1 MNTVYI
7 TFVSANFTLCLDWE
21 DGILDQENVNL
32 NDKFFIFSQKK
43 KKKEDRFFIIFG
55 LFSFAIQTVK
65 KA

>member
-7 TFVSANFTLCLDWE
+7 TFVSTNFNLCLDCE

-43 KKKEDRFFIIFG
+43 KKKKIDFSLYLAYFLL
-55 LFSFAIQTVK
+55 LFKQ
-65 KA
+65 